1 MTTDTRG
8 IALAPERPQITCEPP
23 ALRTRGFLLAV
34 CIGGAML
41 ETGLVGAFG
50 PGGAIAISPQGT
62 APPPFGLFHDL
73 RWLAVYHQSWLTL
86 AAELVAL
93 VLVRTT
99 LNGIIIRASWPRGV
113 EPPAWRRLFR
123 AGAIANAVGALVLAP
138 WVAALFGMAVISV
151 SWLIFAGVVPLLMI
165 AVFLHQG
172 AVVSTWWRRR
182 PTLRAL
188 GWVGLT
194 FLVLTLAGAAEAFAR
209 PWPLALIAAAA
220 TGLFNAWAWVGV
232 VHAIVCRNVPEG
244 LPLAPVGIVLIFV
257 VIVGGSALGF
267 KGHGETVHL
276 RRSASAVRPRIQ
288 APPVVVARGFGSS
301 WNGQRPDDLGGSV
314 AEYRFS
320 YRGLDG
326 QGLPLAYTAK
336 ATEQTLP
343 ALVRLMDEEVR
354 SIAARTHSK
363 VVLVG
368 ESEGSVIAKAYV
380 FGAKDPPV
388 ARLIMLS
395 PLVHPARVYY
405 PPRGR
410 QGWGTGTGWV
420 LRGVNVVLRQFAPLD
435 LSPDAPLVRSIDD
448 EAPTVR
454 YLFACRTPGVAE
466 DAFIPLAD
474 AAAAPRPA
482 TQDVPIAVVPSFHGG
497 LLGDRQVD
505 DAIDVVLSGGP
516 LPELSVWRA
525 GAELVRG
532 GAAAWQVPELPLRL
546 NPVWRAPHEPEPE
559 TEPNPARCADIHTA
573 LAVWLS

>member
-1 MTTDTRG
+1 MSASGQSVRDAPTT
-8 IALAPERPQITCEPP
+8 PQLTCEPP
-23 ALRTRGFLLAV
+23 TLRSRGVLLAV
-34 CIGGAML
+34 CIGGAAL
-41 ETGLVGAFG
+41 EAGLVGAFG
-50 PGGAIAISPQGT
+50 PSGAIAISSQGT

-73 RWLAVYHQSWLTL
+73 RWVAVYHQSWLML
-86 AAELVAL
+86 AGDLVAL
-93 VLVRTT
+93 VLVRTA
-99 LNGIIIRASWPRGV
+99 LNAVIIRASWPGGV
-113 EPPAWRRLFR
+113 TPPSWRRMLR
-123 AGAIANAVGALVLAP
+123 GGAIANAVGALVLAP
-138 WVAALFGMAVISV
+138 WVAALFGMAVVSV

-172 AVVSTWWRRR
+172 PVVTTWWRRR

-194 FLVLTLAGAAEAFAR
+194 FVVLTLAGAAEAFAR
-209 PWPLALIAAAA
+209 PWPLALVAAAA
-220 TGLFNAWAWVGV
+220 AGLFNAWAWVGV

-244 LPLAPVGIVLIFV
+244 LPFAPVGIVLIFV
-257 VIVGGSALGF
+257 LIVGGSALGF

-276 RRSASAVRPRIQ
+276 RRSASAVRARIQ
-288 APPVVVARGFGSS
+288 APPVVVARGFGST
-301 WNGQRPDDLGGSV
+301 WNGQSADDLGGSV

-320 YRGLDG
+320 YRGLDAE
-326 QGLPLAYTAK
+326 GLPLPYTAK
-336 ATEQTLP
+336 ATEQSLP

-363 VVLVG
+363 IVLIG

-410 QGWGTGTGWV
+410 QGWGTGTGWI
-420 LRGVNVVLRQFAPLD
+420 LRGVGAVLRQFAPLN
-435 LSPDAPLVRSIDD
+435 LSPDAPLVRSMEDD
-448 EAPTVR
+448 APTVR
-454 YLFACRTPGVAE
+454 YLFACRTPGVEE

-516 LPELSVWRA
+516 LPALSVWRA
-525 GAELVRG
+525 GAEIVRG

-559 TEPNPARCADIHTA
+559 TEPTKARCADIRRS
-573 LAVWLS
+573 LAAWLS